1 MSDDKKIEV
10 AITVPNECLKTASEV
25 YRDNYDDIFRKKPS
39 VEVDP
44 LTGAL
49 LDKKPA
55 GEA

>member
-10 AITVPNECLKTASEV
+10 AMVVPNECLKTASEV
-25 YRDNYDDIFRKKPS
+25 YRDNYDSIFRKKPA

-44 LTGAL
+44 LTGDL